1 MWLPEREE
9 KEVSSC
15 CDTKCQSNLML
26 IGQGELT
33 DDDLRWRSGAS
44 EGSRSLTPPHPL
56 LLSDNVL
63 VKMLMR
69 FPTGG
74 GSDAEAA
81 ADATCRKR
89 HLSPTPTTPP
99 FIPHS
104 PLVSFSSPIAGFFGG
119 ESSSGISVPCPF
131 PLHLPLLSSLFL
143 HIVFLP
149 LFSAGRPSQQANV
162 LVSNSRIPA
171 GSSTAA
177 GHQQMF

>member
-26 IGQGELT
+26 IGQGELN

-63 VKMLMR
+63 FKMLMR
-69 FPTGG
+69 FPAGG
-74 GSDAEAA
+74 DLTPRPPQTPPAA
-81 ADATCRKR
+81 NATCRR
-89 HLSPTPTTPP
+89 RPPPLLSSRIHP
-99 FIPHS
+99 
-104 PLVSFSSPIAGFFGG
+104 SSPFQVLLLGFLRG

-143 HIVFLP
+143 RIVFLP